1 MQRQDQ
7 TLKHPLQLLV
17 VTHHWNTPKIHQ
29 NLRARPPQGLIESLG
44 GGVWHWVGFRWNMVP
59 TLPGSD
65 EVRDLAQ
72 VEGGAALGKWSV
84 EGVGWSGG
92 WFVGAGATTTNQPT
106 NMWERNLIKRNGGCS
121 HGCFIFFGGAFW
133 KPGMFSNCFKLEIIL
148 PEEVWRFGGRFFLIR
163 FGGLWM
169 TTKAAKWIKGDA
181 GINTTWL
188 VGACQPIPKT
198 ILFGKGLWWSFRDFA
213 LSNRITNSLLT
224 DVILTCWIFFSY
236 KFMPRIRLLSKET
249 QVIWG
254 YHFFQCMV
262 ECDPVF
268 RLLGLFCFL
277 FQLIFRFY
285 STSDS
290 ANG

>member
-1 MQRQDQ
+1 MKNRTNPSRQWWSPRSCPSGRRW
-7 TLKHPLQLLV
+7 KNGRLQL
-17 VTHHWNTPKIHQ
+17 W
-29 NLRARPPQGLIESLG
+29 
-44 GGVWHWVGFRWNMVP
+44 
-59 TLPGSD
+59 GSG
-65 EVRDLAQ
+65 RLK
-72 VEGGAALGKWSV
+72 GSV
-84 EGVGWSGG
+84 EAVVDLLGTVQQ
-92 WFVGAGATTTNQPT
+92 QPT
-106 NMWERNLIKRNGGCS
+106 SQQICEKDIYETKWRMF
-121 HGCFIFFGGAFW
+121 HGCFIFFGGVFW
-133 KPGMFSNCFKLEIIL
+133 KPGVFSSCFKLEITL
-148 PEEVWRFGGRFFLIR
+148 PEEVWRFGGSFFLIR

-169 TTKAAKWIKGDA
+169 TTKAAKWIKGHA
-181 GINTTWL
+181 GINTRWL

-224 DVILTCWIFFSY
+224 DVILPCWIFCFY
-236 KFMPRIRLLSKET
+236 EFMPRILLLSKET

-277 FQLIFRFY
+277 VQLIFLFY